1 MNKKIADLIFA
12 RDYAPE
18 RYKWWHIGDL
28 FWNTKNDKAVI
39 VLYAL
44 RFGHIIGVRHKDA
57 KECDLFGN
65 ELYNEL
71 PRIEGTMCV
80 TVREYINNAY
90 QRVKFSQKCGRIT
103 TNSKPDGMVTYNI
116 NLECFPV
123 VMSETKDRKG
133 VFFRVEQDENEK
145 N

>member
-12 RDYAPE
+12 REHAPE
-18 RYKWWHIGDL
+18 RFKWWHIGDL
-28 FWNTKNDKAVI
+28 FWNTKNNKAVI

-57 KECDLFGN
+57 KECDLYGDP
-65 ELYNEL
+65 LYDQL
-71 PRIEGTMCV
+71 PFIEGTLAV
-80 TVREYINNAY
+80 TVREYIDDSY
-90 QRVKFSQKCGRIT
+90 TKSTFSQKCGRIT
-103 TNSKPDGMVTYNI
+103 TNSKPDGMVTYNV

-133 VFFRVEQDENEK
+133 MFFRVEQDENQIS
-145 N
+145 